1 MKQDNH
7 DTTDKNMITVL
18 IVEPGK
24 EPFVKEIDSSLES
37 LQHEVGGYIEAVYP
51 FKEPVA
57 LITNEEGKL
66 CGLPLNRALCDDD
79 GKIYDVI
86 AGTFIVSG
94 LTEDNFGSLDKAYIK
109 QFSEHFHD
117 PERFVK
123 VGNQIFV
130 TRIAQNQEKQ
140 DHVKQKEHNEP
151 ER

>member
-1 MKQDNH
+1 MEHNNNEP
-7 DTTDKNMITVL
+7 TDKSMITVL
-18 IVEPGK
+18 IVKPGK

-66 CGLPLNRALCDDD
+66 CGMPLNRSLCDED

-94 LTEDNFGSLDKAYIK
+94 LTEDNFGSLDQAYIK
-109 QFSEHFHD
+109 QFSEHFRN
-117 PERFVK
+117 PERFMK
-123 VGNQIFV
+123 IGNQIIV
-130 TRIAQNQEKQ
+130 TRMAQNQQKQ
-140 DHVKQKEHNEP
+140 DHVKQKEHSEP